1 MSDHTSFGKLQPA
14 SQQQST
20 VYLPYI
26 QGSKRNLL
34 PYAISLYKICEL
46 EGYRKIEGGENIS
59 FVATWN
65 DATLPS
71 DLTICRI
78 KFDTNSNSDLT
89 YEVMMPSF
97 EFISFLIE
105 LMENYKRN
113 SITDFSKSFYRK
125 LLRLEE

>member
-1 MSDHTSFGKLQPA
+1 MSGNTSFDQLQPA
-14 SQQQST
+14 NQQQAI

-26 QGSKRNLL
+26 PGSKRNLL
-34 PYAISLYKICEL
+34 PYAISLYKTREL
-46 EGYRKIEGGENIS
+46 EGQRKIEGGKNIS

-65 DATLPS
+65 DVTLPLDS
-71 DLTICRI
+71 TICRI
-78 KFDTNSNSDLT
+78 QFETNSELT

-113 SITDFSKSFYRK
+113 SISDFPTSFYRK
-125 LLRLEE
+125 LLHLDD

>member
-1 MSDHTSFGKLQPA
+1 MSGNTSFDQLQPA
-14 SQQQST
+14 NQQQAT

-34 PYAISLYKICEL
+34 PYAISLYKTREL
-46 EGYRKIEGGENIS
+46 EGQRKIEGGKNIS

-65 DATLPS
+65 DGSLPS

-78 KFDTNSNSDLT
+78 QFETNSELT

-113 SITDFSKSFYRK
+113 SISDFPKSFYRK
-125 LLRLEE
+125 LLHLDD